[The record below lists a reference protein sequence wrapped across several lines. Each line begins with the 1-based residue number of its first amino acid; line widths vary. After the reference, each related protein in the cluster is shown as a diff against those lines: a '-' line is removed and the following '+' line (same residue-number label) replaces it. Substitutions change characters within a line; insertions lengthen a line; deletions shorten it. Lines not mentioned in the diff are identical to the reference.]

1 MSIKQLLG
9 WERSI
14 KIPLEAQIANTQF
27 RSSFPEDQLDY
38 NTWMTYIYKQLNPR
52 IRLPRKKK

>member
-9 WERSI
+9 WERPI
-14 KIPLEAQIANTQF
+14 KTPLEVQIANTQF

-38 NTWMTYIYKQLNPR
+38 NTWMTYIYKQLNTKIKLR
-52 IRLPRKKK
+52 